1 MSIKINNLQTF
12 LANDDQE
19 NDVQILTF
27 EPSSGIE
34 CEECGVLHT
43 DEDLK
48 ESVVCVNCGHTFD
61 I

>member
-1 MSIKINNLQTF
+1 MTIEINNLETF

-27 EPSSGIE
+27 DPASGIE

-43 DEDLK
+43 DEELE